1 MVFDYLDAGADDEIS
16 LRRGKD
22 AYSELEMH
30 FHILSGLK
38 PPLDLRTKIFGQ
50 DVKLPFFGCPT
61 AGNRMFH
68 WVSCCFG
75 RISLGGTFTCCVCFI
90 SCFYLT
96 ACIDTNLLLYRHNST
111 LAHVAVPVISSTS

>member
-1 MVFDYLDAGADDEIS
+1 MHSFIHWQSRAHKMVFDYLDAGADDEIS

-30 FHILSGLK
+30 FHVLAGLS
-38 PPLDLRTKIFGQ
+38 PPLDLSTKVFGK

-68 WVSCCFG
+68 TEGEVSFHCKQK
-75 RISLGGTFTCCVCFI
+75 INI
-90 SCFYLT
+90 
-96 ACIDTNLLLYRHNST
+96 
-111 LAHVAVPVISSTS
+111 VINK